1 MLRKKQ
7 KPAPTRRN
15 VQRQPS
21 ASVFSY
27 HASRSS
33 TDTVLGRG
41 SEKPSTTVPRRRL
54 QLSWLKYTPS
64 LIAGVALLAC
74 LVYTS
79 TLSTRPKIQT
89 VGGQNGPTLVRNAGT
104 YEDEAQAVLERSITN
119 RSKLMIDTNKVA
131 RELREEFP
139 ELGEVTMI
147 LPLASRR
154 PIIEV
159 RPAHPALVVSAES
172 GAFVVDEEGRA
183 IVKVGEVESSIRD
196 PLPIVQDES
205 GLPIE
210 RGKGVLSKEI
220 VAFITTVAA
229 QLGQRKLPIQT
240 LTLPTTANELHL
252 RLEGKPYFVKFDIR
266 GEGRLQAGTFIA
278 VQEKLEAAHK
288 TPAEYIDVR
297 VPEKAFYR

>member
-7 KPAPTRRN
+7 KPAPVRRN

-21 ASVFSY
+21 ANVFSY
-27 HASRSS
+27 HASRSN
-33 TDTVLGRG
+33 TDTALGRG
-41 SEKPSTTVPRRRL
+41 TQQPSTVQRPKLR
-54 QLSWLKYTPS
+54 LSWVKYLPS
-64 LIAGVALLAC
+64 LAAGGVLVAC
-74 LVYTS
+74 LVYLS
-79 TLSTRPKIQT
+79 TLSTRPKIQA
-89 VGGQNGPTLVRNAGT
+89 VGGRQNGPTLVRDADA
-104 YEDEAQAVLERSITN
+104 YEDEAQAVLSRSFTN
-119 RSKLMIDTNKVA
+119 RSKLMIDTSKVA

-139 ELGEVTMI
+139 ELGDVTVI

-154 PIIEV
+154 LIIEV
-159 RPAHPALVVSAES
+159 RPAHPALVLSAES

-183 IVKVGEVESSIRD
+183 IVKASEVESSIRD

-210 RGKGVLSKEI
+210 PGKGVLSKEI
-220 VAFITTVAA
+220 VAFITTVAT
-229 QLGQRKLPIQT
+229 QLSQKKLSVQA
-240 LTLPTTANELHL
+240 LLLPTTANELHV

-278 VQEKLEAAHK
+278 VQEKLDQDRK

-297 VPEKAFYR
+297 VPEKAFYK